1 MMPLS
6 ERDPMVQKDLER
18 LVSRLPSV
26 PGVQG
31 RHRYFNSA
39 VLVPFVWIK
48 GEYHLLFQ
56 VRSATIRQG
65 GEVCFPGGAFDPTVD
80 SGYKDTALRETVEEL
95 GIIRDRIRVL
105 GRLDTLVVPMGTA
118 LEPFVGVLEIEGIE
132 ELSPEPGEVERLF
145 TLPVA
150 YFLQREPETYSVRVE
165 VHPYRL
171 DAEGRE
177 EVLLPSRELGL
188 PARYHT
194 SWGGK
199 EVPIFVYRTPE
210 GIIWG
215 MTAELIRDLTG
226 YLE

>member
-1 MMPLS
+1 MPPC
-6 ERDPMVQKDLER
+6 ERGPLRQRDLEE

-26 PGVQG
+26 PGIQG

-39 VLVPFVWIK
+39 VLVPFVWLQ

-56 VRSATIRQG
+56 VRSSHIRQG
-65 GEVCFPGGAFDPTVD
+65 GEVCFPGGAFDPALDT
-80 SGYKDTALRETVEEL
+80 GYKDTALRETEEEL
-95 GIIRDRIRVL
+95 GLPREQIKLL

-118 LEPFVGVLEIEGIE
+118 LEPFLGVLQVENLDA
-132 ELSPEPGEVERLF
+132 LSPEPGEVERVF
-145 TLPVA
+145 TIPVA
-150 YFLQREPETYSVRVE
+150 YFLQHEPETYSVRVE

-171 DAEGRE
+171 DAEGNE

-188 PARYHT
+188 PARYHA

-199 EVPIFVYRTPE
+199 EVPIFVYRTEE

-215 MTAELIRDLTG
+215 MTAELIRDLAS
-226 YLE
+226 YLV